1 MVKLQANVKLAD
13 YDAMNPRV
21 REFLENKKLTKTA
34 EVNSL
39 REKDIEIG

>member
-1 MVKLQANVKLAD
+1 MVKLQANIKLAE

-21 REFLENKKLTKTA
+21 REFLESRNLTKVS

-39 REKDIEIG
+39 REKDIELG